1 MPEGREQSRPFCC
14 TGRIVRM
21 SKPVE
26 AAPGPGRAPWYTAF
40 ALLGLGFSAA
50 ASWVHYRILNSPAYE
65 SFCDLNSTL
74 NCTEAYTSRF
84 GAVAGVPVALLGL
97 VFFAAVLV
105 LIALSLQSRQ
115 ASENLPGYLFA
126 ASTIGLAV
134 VLYLAYASYFIL
146 HVVCLLCAGTY
157 VAVIGLFLLSGSA
170 TKFPMTSLPMRMLND
185 LQLLVRNPRALSA
198 AVVFVAAIVVFPE
211 QHVSAAT
218 SSSSSP
224 AAEQSP
230 TQTIPAMTP
239 TQQQQIEQ
247 YLAAQPRKVVMAPS
261 DGAAVVIIKFNDYQC
276 PGCGQT
282 YRDYKPVLAKW
293 AKQAPGKVKFIMKD
307 YPLERECNAFIG
319 QDLHSGA
326 CEGAVAVRLAREQG
340 KGEAMEDWLYSNQPA
355 MNPETVKKAA
365 ASVGG
370 VTDFDKRYAGTLELV
385 KADVAQGAQLKI
397 GGTPTFFMNGMQLP
411 GLKAEYFDAA
421 IAWELKRVSSGAK

>member
-1 MPEGREQSRPFCC
+1 
-14 TGRIVRM
+14 M
-21 SKPVE
+21 S
-26 AAPGPGRAPWYTAF
+26 PWFSAF
-40 ALLGLGFSAA
+40 ALLGFGFSAA
-50 ASWVHYRILNSPAYE
+50 ASWVHYQILNDPLYA
-65 SFCDLNSTL
+65 SFCDVNATL

-84 GAVAGVPVALLGL
+84 GAVSGVPVALLGL

-105 LIALSLQSRQ
+105 LIALCVQSRQ
-115 ASENLPGYLFA
+115 ASENLPGYIFA

-134 VLYLAYASYFIL
+134 VLYLGYASYFIL

-170 TKFPMTSLPMRMLND
+170 TKVPMTSLPMRMIND
-185 LQLLVRNPRALSA
+185 LQLLVRNPRALTA
-198 AVVFVAAIVVFPE
+198 TVVFVAAAVTAIVVFPE
-211 QHVSAAT
+211 QRVSAAT
-218 SSSSSP
+218 ESAS
-224 AAEQSP
+224 AAEQAAPAQTVAPISP
-230 TQTIPAMTP
+230 A
-239 TQQQQIEQ
+239 QQQQIEQ

-307 YPLERECNAFIG
+307 YPLERECNAFVG
-319 QDLHSGA
+319 QDLHIGA
-326 CEGAVAVRLAREQG
+326 CEAAVAVRLAREHG
-340 KGEAMEDWLYSNQPA
+340 KGEAMEDWLYANQPA
-355 MNPETVKKAA
+355 MNTDTVKKAA

-385 KADVAQGAQLKI
+385 KADIAQGAQLKI
-397 GGTPTFFMNGMQLP
+397 GGTPTFFVNGMQLP
-411 GLKAEYFDAA
+411 GLKAEFFDAA